1 VTLPGKG
8 TFVLNSNGTVT
19 FTAVLGWTGTA
30 TVQYRVTDASGQ
42 SAEAP
47 VTVTV
52 VAPAAPTVTGGTG
65 TTITTVPA
73 NVTPQVSGLGS
84 ICLVDPADNV
94 CKQTVTIPGKGT
106 FVLNSNGTVTFT
118 AVAGFIG
125 TVTVQLQIT
134 TAYGQVARGPVT
146 FIVGPTSQLQTGAT
160 TGTTPVNLAPST
172 KPEAGSACLVD
183 PSDAG
188 CKNVVTV
195 PSVGT
200 WNLNPS
206 TGAVTFK
213 AVDGD
218 VGTTIVQYRVT
229 RAGFDPTLTPFV
241 VTVAKKR
248 PPVTVTIG
256 GFNPGS
262 PILTTEIKG
271 QIAAFMKAYVGYKTI
286 ECIGFTMG
294 PTVLKVDKWLS
305 TTRASNACD
314 YILKTLKSKV
324 TALPLKNKMETTL
337 GSSIRRI
344 TLTLRD

>member
-1 VTLPGKG
+1 
-8 TFVLNSNGTVT
+8 VT
-19 FTAVLGWTGTA
+19 FTAVLGWVGTA
-30 TVQYRVTDASGQ
+30 TVQFRVTDASGQ

-52 VAPAAPTVTGGTG
+52 TAPAAPAVSGGTG
-65 TTITTVPA
+65 NTTTTVPA

-84 ICLVDPADNV
+84 VCLIDPADNG
-94 CKQTVTIPGKGT
+94 CKSTVTIPGKGT
-106 FVLNSNGTVTFT
+106 FVLNSNGSVTFT
-118 AVAGFIG
+118 AVSGFIG
-125 TVTVQLQIT
+125 TVTVQIQIT

-160 TGTTPVNLAPST
+160 TGTAPVNLAPST
-172 KPEAGSACLVD
+172 KPLPGTACLVD
-183 PSDAG
+183 PNDEV
-188 CKNVVTV
+188 CKNVVTL
-195 PSVGT
+195 PEVGT
-200 WNLNPS
+200 WNLNPT

-213 AVDGD
+213 AVSGY
-218 VGTTIVQYRVT
+218 VGTTIVQYRIK
-229 RAGFDPTLTPFV
+229 RAGFEPTQTPFV

-262 PILTTEIKG
+262 PVLTVAIKS

-286 ECIGFTMG
+286 ECVGFTMG

-305 TTRASNACD
+305 TTRAANACG
-314 YILKTLKSKV
+314 YILTNLRSKV
-324 TALPLKNKMETTL
+324 TALPLGNKMETVL
-337 GSSIRRI
+337 GSLIRRI